1 MYRCTKQGHQKTP
14 DSKDDNIEKHC
25 PVTVN
30 PWHMKKAFKVMNELR
45 SQNLLCDVT
54 IVAEDMEI
62 SAHRVVLAACSPY
75 FHAMFT
81 GEMSESRA
89 KRVRIKEVDGWT
101 LRMLIDYVYTAEIQV
116 TEENVQVLLPAAGL
130 LQLQD
135 VKKTCC
141 EFLESQ
147 LHPVNCLGIR
157 AFADMHA
164 CTDLLN
170 KANTYAEQH
179 FADVVLSEE
188 FLNLGIEQVCSLISS
203 DKLTISS
210 EEKVFEAV
218 IAWVNHDKDVRQEFM
233 ARLMEHR
240 VEEEALV
247 KNSSACKD
255 YLIEAMKYHLLP
267 TEQRVLMKSVRTR
280 LRTPMNLPKLMV
292 VVGGQAPKAIRSVE
306 CYDFKEERWHQVAEL
321 PSRRCRAGMVYMAGL
336 VFAVGGFNGSLR
348 VRTVDSYD
356 PVKDQWTSVANMRD
370 RRSTLGAAVLNG
382 LLYAVGGFDGSTG
395 LSSVEAY
402 NIKSNEWFHVAP
414 MNTRRSSVGVGVV
427 GGLLYAVGGYDG
439 ASRQCLSTV
448 ECYDAV
454 TNEWTYTAEM
464 STRRSGAGVGVL
476 NNLLYAVGGH
486 DGPLVRKSVEVY
498 DPTTNGWRQVADMN
512 MCRRN
517 AGVCAVNG
525 LLYVVGGDD
534 GSCNLA
540 SVEYYNPT
548 TDKWTVVSSCMSTGR
563 SYAGVTVIDKPL

>member
-1 MYRCTKQGHQKTP
+1 MEMPPRPPACTKQGHQKP
-14 DSKDDNIEKHC
+14 LDSKDDNTEKHC

-210 EEKVFEAV
+210 EEK
-218 IAWVNHDKDVRQEFM
+218 
-233 ARLMEHR
+233 R

-267 TEQRVLMKSVRTR
+267 TEQRILMKSVRTR

-414 MNTRRSSVGVGVV
+414 MNTRRSSVGVAVV

-448 ECYDAV
+448 ECYSA
-454 TNEWTYTAEM
+454 TANEWTYIAEM

-498 DPTTNGWRQVADMN
+498 DPATNTWRQVADMN